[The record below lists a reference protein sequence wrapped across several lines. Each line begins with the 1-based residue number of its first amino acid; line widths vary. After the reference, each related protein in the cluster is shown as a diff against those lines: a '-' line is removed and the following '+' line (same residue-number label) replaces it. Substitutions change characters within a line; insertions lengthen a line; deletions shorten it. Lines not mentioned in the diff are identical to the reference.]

1 MRDVMINSG
10 MAGLNLGLVF
20 HEVERE
26 IRYINEDIK
35 RGSDLHEVSVKI
47 TNIMQLLDGFAPILR
62 QQNRSAENI
71 SAIFPTCI
79 QTN

>member
-35 RGSDLHEVSVKI
+35 GK
-47 TNIMQLLDGFAPILR
+47 
-62 QQNRSAENI
+62 
-71 SAIFPTCI
+71 
-79 QTN
+79 